1 MSRLPELLRAF
12 LAKHPLGVRV
22 RLPTDPVPSAWPQL
36 VARQVPLVSRLPAP
50 DQERLFRL
58 MQLFLKEVP
67 LEGCA
72 GLEITEEIRVTIAAE
87 ACLLL
92 LKMPYPR
99 YIRVRR
105 VLVYPS
111 SFVPRT
117 APSLASGHVVD
128 PDVPLRGQAW
138 QSGVVVL
145 GWDSVKRDTLT
156 ASDGEN
162 VVLHEFAHMLDGEDG
177 SMDGIPMLDSSS
189 AYRAWASLLSVQFAE
204 HVAHTQRGEPTTLS
218 PYGAKN
224 RAEFFAVAT
233 EAFFE
238 RPVELRA
245 NEPELYALLTDFY
258 KLDPALLGE
267 PSGDGEPV

>member
-1 MSRLPELLRAF
+1 M
-12 LAKHPLGVRV
+12 
-22 RLPTDPVPSAWPQL
+22 RLPTDPIPAAWPDM
-36 VARQVPLVSRLPAP
+36 VARQVPLASGLPP
-50 DQERLFRL
+50 SERERLYRL

-72 GLEITEEIRVTIAAE
+72 GLEITEEIQVTIAAQ
-87 ACLLL
+87 ASLLL

-117 APSLASGHVVD
+117 VPSLTSGQVVR

-138 QSGVVVL
+138 QSGIVVL
-145 GWDSVKRDTLT
+145 GWDSVKRDTLMPT
-156 ASDGEN
+156 DGEN
-162 VVLHEFAHMLDGEDG
+162 VVFHEFAHMLDGEDG
-177 SMDGIPMLDSSS
+177 SMDGIPVLDSSS

-204 HVAHTQRGEPTTLS
+204 HVAQARRGEPTTLN
-218 PYGAKN
+218 PYGAEN

-238 RPVELRA
+238 SPAELRR
-245 NEPELYALLTDFY
+245 EQPGLYDLLVGFF
-258 KLDPALLGE
+258 KLDPALLGAE
-267 PSGDGEPV
+267 NDVSGPA